1 MRWFLLRQQ
10 LSSGVPKQ
18 GGALTAH
25 HVPMGHPAEGTVSQS
40 QTDHTTHG
48 SPPRRGGFKTTS
60 LTGEGPRCAAAQ
72 SSGLG
77 SQQAAQSQPQC
88 HQWAP
93 DRCGGTWAAF
103 SAVSACGRPFASRIG
118 SKKHKSSALSSYP
131 FLSQTMEGDRLLLPM
146 CHTAPSHDSG
156 FGL

>member
-1 MRWFLLRQQ
+1 MFH
-10 LSSGVPKQ
+10 LSTKSSALPCAGFCSGNSCLPEFQ
-18 GGALTAH
+18 SRAGRGALTAH
-25 HVPMGHPAEGTVSQS
+25 HVPMGHPAEGTVRQS
-40 QTDHTTHG
+40 QTDHPHSHHTRLP
-48 SPPRRGGFKTTS
+48 SQAGGFKTTS
-60 LTGEGPRCAAAQ
+60 LTGKGPRRAAAQ

-118 SKKHKSSALSSYP
+118 SKKHKSSAVNMNLS
-131 FLSQTMEGDRLLLPM
+131 
-146 CHTAPSHDSG
+146 
-156 FGL
+156 

>member
-18 GGALTAH
+18 GGTWGSH
-25 HVPMGHPAEGTVSQS
+25 
-40 QTDHTTHG
+40 
-48 SPPRRGGFKTTS
+48 SPPCADGAPSRGHGEPEPNRPSTLHHTRLPSQAGGFKTTS
-60 LTGEGPRCAAAQ
+60 LTGKGPRRAAAQ

-118 SKKHKSSALSSYP
+118 SKKHKSSAVNMNLS
-131 FLSQTMEGDRLLLPM
+131 
-146 CHTAPSHDSG
+146 
-156 FGL
+156 

>member
-1 MRWFLLRQQ
+1 MFD
-10 LSSGVPKQ
+10 LSTKSSALPCAGFCSGNSCLPEFQ
-18 GGALTAH
+18 SRAGRGALTAH

-48 SPPRRGGFKTTS
+48 SPPRRGGFKTTR

-103 SAVSACGRPFASRIG
+103 SAVSACGHPFASRIG
-118 SKKHKSSALSSYP
+118 SKKHKSSAVNMNLS
-131 FLSQTMEGDRLLLPM
+131 
-146 CHTAPSHDSG
+146 
-156 FGL
+156 